1 MTFDEYL
8 IQKKISPDQFQQA
21 EPARYSEWQREF
33 TEMHPESFTT
43 QKKFLLNDTRR
54 KYLVRWKCS
63 VRPEGRVEFYVL
75 HPTFFYMSLTLGELR
90 GINDAVLNAL
100 KGQGIS
106 DGDSLLEAAKTPADR
121 KALSS
126 ASGVDATAI
135 LELANR
141 ADLAR
146 IKGIGRVYSDLM
158 EEAGVDTVK
167 ELAQRVPQNLHAKLI
182 QINSVRQ
189 FTQRPPSVEQIGDFV
204 EQAKNLPRMLEY

>member
-1 MTFDEYL
+1 
-8 IQKKISPDQFQQA
+8 
-21 EPARYSEWQREF
+21 
-33 TEMHPESFTT
+33 
-43 QKKFLLNDTRR
+43 
-54 KYLVRWKCS
+54 
-63 VRPEGRVEFYVL
+63 
-75 HPTFFYMSLTLGELR
+75 MSLTLGELR
-90 GINDAVLNAL
+90 GITDSILNAL

-106 DGDSLLEAAKTPADR
+106 DSDTLLEATKTPSDR
-121 KALSS
+121 KSLSS
-126 ASGVDATAI
+126 ASGVDTKII

-204 EQAKNLPRMLEY
+204 EQAKSLPPMLEY